1 MRIAVL
7 VLGILGIL
15 LGIVVAGVS
24 FALPELTSNKVDFDE
39 AIIGVVIGVVVFLL
53 SAVIALIGLIL
64 VIMNRKK
71 NQ

>member
-15 LGIVVAGVS
+15 LGIIVAGVS
-24 FALPELTSNKVDFDE
+24 LALPELTSNKVDFDE
-39 AIIGVVIGVVVFLL
+39 AIIGVVIGVVVLLL
-53 SAVIALIGLIL
+53 SALIAVIGLVL

-71 NQ
+71 KT